1 MHAST
6 IVQALPTGEIKV
18 CSDPE
23 TGFADMVYTR
33 SISKTGYY
41 ICTFDIKHNDDL
53 KKKTKRYPKF
63 TDYQKENKKD
73 INQMKS

>member
-1 MHAST
+1 MHASA

-18 CSDPE
+18 CSDPK

-33 SISKTGYY
+33 SNSNTGYY

-53 KKKTKRYPKF
+53 KKKR
-63 TDYQKENKKD
+63 QRGIQSLQIIKKK
-73 INQMKS
+73 IIRI